1 MKNPRQRR
9 AEEIPSLL
17 NARWSDTG
25 IDDGEW
31 CDTANC
37 KSETSWGTKD
47 VVAGGGRMRNC
58 NTSSSTKDV
67 IKIKKK
73 RCSYKLRRMLQKDLK
88 MATTRTA
95 SIGSTKRRRMMAQPR
110 STPGRVASLRPV
122 RACECE
128 CENGERLRTCP
139 RRRQTYPSGI
149 SNQRNNHTNS
159 LCRTAA
165 EKYSEDI
172 TVLVRSLRV

>member
-17 NARWSDTG
+17 NARWSG
-25 IDDGEW
+25 SRIDDGEW
-31 CDTANC
+31 CTPNN
-37 KSETSWGTKD
+37 SETFGKD
-47 VVAGGGRMRNC
+47 VAGGGRMRNC

-88 MATTRTA
+88 MATTGTA
-95 SIGSTKRRRMMAQPR
+95 SIGSTKRRRMIAQPH
-110 STPGRVASLRPV
+110 STPGRVATLRPAT
-122 RACECE
+122 RTSECE
-128 CENGERLRTCP
+128 CDDGERFRTCP

-149 SNQRNNHTNS
+149 SNQRNHHNNS

-165 EKYSEDI
+165 EQYSEDI
-172 TVLVRSLRV
+172 TVMVRSLRV